1 MSGVAHIEVGADDG
15 DMRLDRFLKKRFP
28 QLTQGA
34 VQKLLR
40 TGQIRVD
47 GKRAEAST
55 RIEPGQSIRIPPL
68 PKAEHEAPR
77 VPKPAAADPRTKQKL
92 KSMILYEDADVI
104 VLDKPAGLPV
114 QGGTGQ
120 SLHLDGMLEAL
131 AVKGE
136 RPHLVHRLDKDTSG
150 AMIVARNAF
159 AARSLAQSFRRRDTR
174 KYYWAVTVNVPTPL
188 KGRID
193 AALAKQSG
201 VHGERVAMDEEEG
214 KRAVSLYAVIEHAA
228 KRAAWVTL
236 WPMTGRTHQ
245 LRVHL
250 AAIGTPI
257 LGDWKY
263 GGPASRLT
271 GGEVSSKLHLHAR
284 RLILPHP
291 RKGVIDVTAPLPA
304 HMKAT
309 WETFGFDRED
319 DGDPFSEID

>member
-1 MSGVAHIEVGADDG
+1 MSGVSHIEVGADDAE
-15 DMRLDRFLKKRFP
+15 MRLDRFLKKRFP

-40 TGQIRVD
+40 TGQIRID
-47 GKRAEAST
+47 GKRAEANA
-55 RIEPGQSIRIPPL
+55 RLEAGQSIRIPPL
-68 PKAEHEAPR
+68 PKADEDAPR
-77 VPKPAAADPRTKQKL
+77 ETKAPAHDSRTKQKL

-120 SLHLDGMLEAL
+120 SQHLDGMLEAL

-150 AMIVARNAF
+150 VMIVARNAF
-159 AARSLAQSFRRRDTR
+159 SARALAQSFRRRDTR
-174 KYYWAVTVNVPTPL
+174 KYYWAVTVGVPTPL
-188 KGRID
+188 QGKID

-201 VHGERVAMDEEEG
+201 AHGERVAMDEEEG
-214 KRAVSLYAVIEHAA
+214 KRAVSLYSVVDHAA
-228 KRAAWVTL
+228 KRAAWVAL

-271 GGEVSSKLHLHAR
+271 GGEVSTKLHLHAR

-291 RKGVIDVTAPLPA
+291 RSGTIDATAPLPT
-304 HMKAT
+304 HMRAT
-309 WETFGFDRED
+309 WETFGFAAND
-319 DGDPFSEID
+319 DGDPFAALD

>member
-1 MSGVAHIEVGADDG
+1 VSGVTHIEVGADDS

-34 VQKLLR
+34 LQKLLR
-40 TGQIRVD
+40 TGQIRLD
-47 GKRAEAST
+47 GKRAEANA
-55 RIEPGQSIRIPPL
+55 RIEAGQSIRMPPL
-68 PKAEHEAPR
+68 PNADDERPR
-77 VPKPAAADPRTKQKL
+77 PAKPAVADPRAKQKL
-92 KSMILYEDADVI
+92 KSMILFEDEDVI

-120 SLHLDGMLEAL
+120 TLHLDGMLEAL

-150 AMIVARNAF
+150 VMIVARNAF
-159 AARSLAQSFRRRDTR
+159 SARALAQSFRRRDTR

-201 VHGERVAMDEEEG
+201 AHGERVAMDEEEG
-214 KRAVSLYAVIEHAA
+214 KRAVSLYAVIENAA
-228 KRAAWVTL
+228 KRAAWVAL

-284 RLILPHP
+284 RLIVPHP
-291 RKGVIDVTAPLPA
+291 RRGVIDVTAPLPV

-309 WETFGFDRED
+309 WETFGFDPKD
-319 DGDPFSEID
+319 DGDPFAEID

>member
-1 MSGVAHIEVGADDG
+1 MSGVSHIHVDADDAE
-15 DMRLDRFLKKRFP
+15 MRLDRFLKKRFP
-28 QLTQGA
+28 QLTQGT

-40 TGQIRVD
+40 TGQIRLD

-55 RIEPGQSIRIPPL
+55 RIEAGQSIRMPPL
-68 PKAEHEAPR
+68 AAAEDGNPRAPR
-77 VPKPAAADPRTKQKL
+77 QSADHARTKKTL
-92 KSMILYEDADVI
+92 EAMILFADEDVI

-120 SLHLDGMLEAL
+120 ALHLDGMLETLAL
-131 AVKGE
+131 KGE

-150 AMIVARNAF
+150 VMIVARNGF
-159 AARSLAQSFRRRDTR
+159 AARALAQSFRRRDTR
-174 KYYWAVTVNVPTPL
+174 KYYWAVTLGVPTPL

-193 AALAKQSG
+193 AALAKQAG
-201 VHGERVAMDEEEG
+201 AHGERVAMDEEEG
-214 KRAVSLYAVIEHAA
+214 KRAVSLYAVVDHAA
-228 KRAAWVTL
+228 KRAAWVAL

-263 GGPASRLT
+263 GGPASRLS

-291 RKGVIDVTAPLPA
+291 RRGTIDATAPLPP

-309 WETFGFDRED
+309 WETFGFDPRD